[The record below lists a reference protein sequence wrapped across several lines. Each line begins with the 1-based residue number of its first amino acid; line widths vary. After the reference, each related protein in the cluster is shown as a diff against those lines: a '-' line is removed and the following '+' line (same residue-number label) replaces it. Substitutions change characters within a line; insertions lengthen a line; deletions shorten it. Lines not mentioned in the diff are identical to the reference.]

1 MTDKKVRTSDGSI
14 TFHSEQYDEHY
25 HSTSGA
31 LTEAHKKYAE
41 VCKVYDRKE
50 VDILDICFGLGY
62 NSAAAIDRFEGSRIS
77 IVGLEIYEG
86 IIKEIERM
94 GHEYPF
100 ECINIMMEVA
110 RKGHYKGPADT
121 RKVEVMRKEGEAE
134 VRLIMGDARD
144 TIKTLEDGSF
154 DCVFHDPFSPRKNPE
169 LWTKEFFDEVYRVL
183 RKGGMVATYS
193 CARTVRDNLKAA
205 GFTVKD
211 GPIVGRRSPG
221 TAALKPGGK
230 ARY

>member
-1 MTDKKVRTSDGSI
+1 MTDKKVRTADGSI

-41 VCKVYDRKE
+41 VCKIYDRKE

-62 NSAAAIDRFEGSRIS
+62 NSAAAIDRFEGKSIR

-86 IIKEIERM
+86 IIKQIEMM

-100 ECINIMMEVA
+100 ECFNIMLEVA
-110 RKGHYKGPADT
+110 KKGIYKGPVDT
-121 RKVEVMRKEGEAE
+121 RKVDFMRKEGEAD
-134 VRLIMGDARD
+134 VKLIMGDARE
-144 TIKTLEDGSF
+144 TIKTLPDRSF
-154 DCVFHDPFSPRKNPE
+154 DCAFHDPFSPKKNPE
-169 LWTKEFFDEVYRVL
+169 LWTKEFFDEVFRVL

-193 CARTVRDNLKAA
+193 CARIVRDNFKAA

-211 GPIVGRRSPG
+211 SPPVGRRAPG
-221 TAALKPGGK
+221 TIAIKP
-230 ARY
+230 